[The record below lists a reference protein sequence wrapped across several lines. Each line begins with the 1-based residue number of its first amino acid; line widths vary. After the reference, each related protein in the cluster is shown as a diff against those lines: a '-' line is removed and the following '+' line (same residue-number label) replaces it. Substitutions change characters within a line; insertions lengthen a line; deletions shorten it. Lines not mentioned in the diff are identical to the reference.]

1 MKTTLLFSVLFA
13 ALFLFPFE
21 QISAQEEDPF
31 EDGTVWSLTFVRTV
45 ANKTDDYLKGLS
57 QTWAAS
63 MEEAKKEGLIVSYKI
78 LQGAAANKDDFN
90 LILMI
95 ENKNLASLDPN
106 KQRED
111 AFDAIQKKVQDKMG
125 EKEFDATVINYDSIR
140 DLQGTKTMREIH
152 LKK

>member
-125 EKEFDATVINYDSIR
+125 EKEFDATVTNYDSIR

>member
-1 MKTTLLFSVLFA
+1 MKNTLFFSVLFA
-13 ALFLFPFE
+13 VLFLFPFE

-90 LILMI
+90 LVLMI
-95 ENKNLASLDPN
+95 ENKNMATLDPD
-106 KQRED
+106 KQREE

-140 DLQGTKTMREIH
+140 DLQGTKLMRELH

>member
-1 MKTTLLFSVLFA
+1 MKTTLFFSVLFA
-13 ALFLFPFE
+13 VLFLIPIE
-21 QISAQEEDPF
+21 QICAQEEDPF
-31 EDGTVWSLTFVRTV
+31 ENGTVWSLTFVRTV

-63 MEEAKKEGLIVSYKI
+63 MEEAKKEGLIIDYKI
-78 LQGAAANKDDFN
+78 LQGNAANSEDFD

-95 ENKNLASLDPN
+95 ENKNMASLDPDE
-106 KQRED
+106 QRKE

-125 EKEFDATVINYDSIR
+125 EKEFDATVTNYDSIR
-140 DLQGTKTMREIH
+140 NLQGTKLMREIH

>member
-1 MKTTLLFSVLFA
+1 MKTMLFFSFLFAVLF
-13 ALFLFPFE
+13 LIPFE

-31 EDGTVWSLTFVRTV
+31 EGGTVWSLTFVRTV

-63 MEEAKKEGLIVSYKI
+63 MEEAQKEGLIVSYKI
-78 LQGAAANKDDFN
+78 LQGTAANKEDFN

-95 ENKNLASLDPN
+95 ENKNMASLDPDE
-106 KQRED
+106 QRKA
-111 AFDAIQKKVQDKMG
+111 AFDTIQKKVQEKMG
-125 EKEFDATVINYDSIR
+125 EKEFDTTVTNYDSIR
-140 DLQGTKTMREIH
+140 DLQGSKLMRELH

>member
-1 MKTTLLFSVLFA
+1 MKNTLFFSVLFA
-13 ALFLFPFE
+13 ALFLLPFE

-111 AFDAIQKKVQDKMG
+111 AFDAIQNKVQDKMG
-125 EKEFDATVINYDSIR
+125 EKEFDATVTNYDSIR